1 MTDLRFSRD
10 HEWVRRDGNTAVVGI
25 TDFAQNQL
33 GDVVYVELPPIGR
46 VLDLGGE
53 AAIVE
58 SVKAASEIYA
68 PVAGEV
74 VAVNELLT
82 GEPGRVNADPQGD
95 GWFFEMTLSD
105 PAQLDALMD
114 EAAYQT
120 FVESLA

>member
-10 HEWVRRDGNTAVVGI
+10 HEWVRRDGNTAVVGV
-25 TDFAQNQL
+25 TDFAQKQL

-46 VLDLGGE
+46 VLDQGGE

-82 GEPGRVNADPQGD
+82 GEPGRVNTDPQGD

-114 EAAYQT
+114 EAAYRT